1 MPLRPPVS
9 ENDHLQGNKNA
20 PIELLEYGDYQ
31 CPFCGMAYPI
41 VKQLQSALGEKLK
54 FIFRNFPLAKV
65 HPQATI
71 SAIASE
77 AAGLQGKFWEM
88 HDMLFENQRHLN
100 KTALSGYAREL
111 GLNLNQFEEDMLNE
125 ALAEKVEA
133 HFYSGLRSG
142 VNATPTFYING
153 EKYDQSW
160 GKDELLGF
168 IKNKYAALFKN

>member
-1 MPLRPPVS
+1 M
-9 ENDHLQGNKNA
+9 
-20 PIELLEYGDYQ
+20 
-31 CPFCGMAYPI
+31 
-41 VKQLQSALGEKLK
+41 
-54 FIFRNFPLAKV
+54 
-65 HPQATI
+65 

-77 AAGLQGKFWEM
+77 AAALQGKYWEM

-100 KTALSGYAREL
+100 KTSLSEYARDL
-111 GLNLNQFEEDMLNE
+111 GLDINRFEEDIQNE

-153 EKYDQSW
+153 EQYDQSW

-168 IKNKYAALFKN
+168 IKNKYAILLTSK